1 MIDLTDRKMLEILQR
16 DGRISNAALA
26 EQLHLSPS
34 PCLRRLRALEHDGV
48 ITGYRAEL
56 DRNKLGL
63 GLTVFVEIQ
72 VDGHA
77 DRTAAAI
84 SKALRETPEVTS
96 AHIVS
101 GAADFRL
108 EVVVQDLAAYE
119 RLMFDTLLR
128 LPNIGDVKS
137 NFALRTVK
145 TASPLP
151 L

>member
-1 MIDLTDRKMLEILQR
+1 M
-16 DGRISNAALA
+16 
-26 EQLHLSPS
+26 
-34 PCLRRLRALEHDGV
+34 
-48 ITGYRAEL
+48 
-56 DRNKLGL
+56 
-63 GLTVFVEIQ
+63 
-72 VDGHA
+72 
-77 DRTAAAI
+77 
-84 SKALRETPEVTS
+84 
-96 AHIVS
+96 S